1 MDKTK
6 PKLVDYNLINFP
18 KKVINSVQKKIVT
31 QDNSKFYFNLL
42 MVGILAIG
50 IYILYYRNKN
60 KMKYKEDNM
69 ANILFLNEY
78 ITTTLENTS
87 ENTLDNTLE
96 NTFDKSQ

>member
-18 KKVINSVQKKIVT
+18 RKVITPLQKKIVK

-42 MVGILAIG
+42 MLGILGIG
-50 IYILYYRNKN
+50 IYVLYYRNKN
-60 KMKYKEDNM
+60 KQKYKEDNM

-78 ITTTLENTS
+78 IN
-87 ENTLDNTLE
+87 NTLE
-96 NTFDKSQ
+96 TNNQTDIKL